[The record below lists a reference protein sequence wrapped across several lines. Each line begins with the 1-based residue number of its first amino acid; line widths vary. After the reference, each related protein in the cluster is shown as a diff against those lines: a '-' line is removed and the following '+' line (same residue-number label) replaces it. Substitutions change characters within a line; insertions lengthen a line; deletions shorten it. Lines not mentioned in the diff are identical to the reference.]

1 MILPGLKSSRI
12 AEVFDLPGNPLRIPP
27 FPQIFYP
34 PFPPCFRFYGFD
46 FCFLM
51 RAQQKGRPR
60 KSRTPWSDSS
70 SRYEGGF
77 FSSRL
82 RCSSSSFFFSSGV
95 FGRGGALRASGS
107 PRGGGGSAL
116 RLSGGG
122 SALRLSGGGGG
133 G

>member
-1 MILPGLKSSRI
+1 MNCFGPPAPSVSSRARCRCFKLHLTSRKLRTNGSSEFAAACVHPDNDPNLRKKTRI
-12 AEVFDLPGNPLRIPP
+12 QGVVIRRKGVRKNPGR
-27 FPQIFYP
+27 
-34 PFPPCFRFYGFD
+34 
-46 FCFLM
+46 
-51 RAQQKGRPR
+51 
-60 KSRTPWSDSS
+60 PWSDSS

-122 SALRLSGGGGG
+122 GGG
-133 G
+133 

>member
-1 MILPGLKSSRI
+1 MPSINTSRQMKSMRKNRFFMEAPESDSTSRRSQNLKHG
-12 AEVFDLPGNPLRIPP
+12 GNGGHKSEGTEE
-27 FPQIFYP
+27 FFKN
-34 PFPPCFRFYGFD
+34 D
-46 FCFLM
+46 K
-51 RAQQKGRPR
+51 KGRP
-60 KSRTPWSDSS
+60 KKTRTPWSDSS

-122 SALRLSGGGGG
+122 GGG
-133 G
+133 